1 MKKLTPE
8 EQVRLLRTTPHPSK
22 PGAEDW
28 QAQTNR
34 ALVMDALYTL
44 AGRDNPDSPSHGL
57 YTGLWAEPPANL
69 P

>member
-8 EQVRLLRTTPHPSK
+8 QQVKCLRTEARR

-28 QAQTNR
+28 QAQANR

-44 AGRDNPDSPSHGL
+44 AGRDNKDHIMHGL

>member
-1 MKKLTPE
+1 MTKLTPE
-8 EQVRLLRTTPHPSK
+8 QQVKLLRTKARK

-28 QAQTNR
+28 QAQANR

-44 AGRDNPDSPSHGL
+44 AGRHNKDHTMHGL

>member
-1 MKKLTPE
+1 MNKLTPE
-8 EQVRLLRTTPHPSK
+8 QQVKCLRTEARK

-28 QAQTNR
+28 QSQANR

-44 AGRDNPDSPSHGL
+44 AGRDNKDHTMHGL

>member
-1 MKKLTPE
+1 MTKLTPE
-8 EQVRLLRTTPHPSK
+8 DQARLLRTEARR

-28 QAQTNR
+28 QAMANR
-34 ALVMDALYTL
+34 SLVMDALYVL
-44 AGRDNPDSPSHGL
+44 AGRDNPDSTMHGL

>member
-1 MKKLTPE
+1 MNKLTPE
-8 EQVRLLRTTPHPSK
+8 QQVRLLRTTPHPDK
-22 PGAEDW
+22 PGATDVR
-28 QAQTNR
+28 AMDNR

-44 AGRDNPDSPSHGL
+44 AGRDNKDHTMHGL